1 MKTVGIICEY
11 NPFHNGHRRQIQQI
25 RERFGLDTAVVC
37 LMSGNYVQRGA
48 PALVDKSIRAK
59 AAVLSGADLVLELP
73 ITVSLSSAEGFAAGG
88 VRILSRCC
96 DVLCFGTESMTE
108 EMLVQTAQ
116 ALLSPQFSDLLKEE
130 IASGCSFPIA
140 RQQALVRMGVK
151 TILSNPND
159 ILGVEYT
166 KAILSQHS
174 SMTIFPVFRNGDY
187 HSQVLSSQAPSAT
200 ALRKAMLSGDD
211 WQTAVPEATVPLLQ
225 NAAYHTLAAGE
236 RAILSKLRTMTDGD
250 FERLPYGSEGLWRK
264 LMKACRSKND
274 LTAIIEATKSKRYTR
289 TRIDRMILCA
299 FLGLTEED
307 IGTIPPRI
315 RVLAF
320 NDRGR
325 SILRTHDCFCNAGEA
340 VDEREQCIG
349 SLYGLFAIN
358 AVEPP
363 DSETKRRIFYH
374 QEKS

>member
-140 RQQALVRMGVK
+140 RQQALARMGID
-151 TILSNPND
+151 TSLSNPND

-166 KAILSQHS
+166 KAILSQQS

-187 HSQVLSSQAPSAT
+187 HSQVLSSLAPSAT
-200 ALRKAMLSGDD
+200 ALRKAMLSEDD

-236 RAILSKLRTMTDGD
+236 RASLSKLRTMTDED
-250 FERLPYGSEGLWRK
+250 FERLPYGSEGLWR
-264 LMKACRSKND
+264 
-274 LTAIIEATKSKRYTR
+274 
-289 TRIDRMILCA
+289 
-299 FLGLTEED
+299 
-307 IGTIPPRI
+307 
-315 RVLAF
+315 
-320 NDRGR
+320 
-325 SILRTHDCFCNAGEA
+325 
-340 VDEREQCIG
+340 
-349 SLYGLFAIN
+349 
-358 AVEPP
+358 
-363 DSETKRRIFYH
+363 
-374 QEKS
+374 